1 MTTITEIK
9 SNPKILVVDDN
20 EDVLEILRK
29 RLGATNYEVITAN
42 NAAAAMTALLDEKQK
57 PDVVVLDIMM
67 PGISGYDVLD
77 LINKKVKNPP
87 PVIVYS
93 AHEDVDERVAGKE
106 ALVYGYVVKGN
117 TASLLIETISKA
129 LGSVGRK
136 IKS

>member
-1 MTTITEIK
+1 MSNTDIK
-9 SNPKILVVDDN
+9 SNPKIFVVDDN
-20 EDVLEILRK
+20 EDVLSILRK
-29 RLGATNYEVITAN
+29 RLSALGYEVLTAN
-42 NAAAAMTALLDEKQK
+42 NAAAAMTALLDESQK

-77 LINKKVKNPP
+77 LINKKIKNPP

-93 AHEDVDERVAGKE
+93 AYEDIDERVAGKE

-136 IKS
+136 IKT

>member
-1 MTTITEIK
+1 MSNTDVK

-20 EDVLEILRK
+20 EDVLAILRK
-29 RLGATNYEVITAN
+29 RLGVANYEVLTAN
-42 NAAAAMTALLDEKQK
+42 NAAIAMALLLDENQK

-77 LINKKVKNPP
+77 LIQKKVKTPP

-93 AHEDVDERVAGKE
+93 AYEDIDERVAGKE

-117 TASLLIETISKA
+117 TGSLLIETIGKA

-136 IKS
+136 IKT

>member
-1 MTTITEIK
+1 MSNTETK
-9 SNPKILVVDDN
+9 STPKIFVVDDN
-20 EDVLEILRK
+20 DDVLSILRK
-29 RLGATNYEVITAN
+29 RLSVLGYEVVTAN
-42 NAAAAMTALLDEKQK
+42 NAAAAMTTLLDESQK

-93 AHEDVDERVAGKE
+93 AYEDIDERVAGKE
-106 ALVYGYVVKGN
+106 ALVYGYVVKGS

-129 LGSVGRK
+129 IGSVGRK
-136 IKS
+136 IKT

>member
-1 MTTITEIK
+1 MSNTEAK
-9 SNPKILVVDDN
+9 STPKIFVVDDN
-20 EDVLEILRK
+20 EDVLSILRK
-29 RLGATNYEVITAN
+29 RLSAMGYEVVTAN
-42 NAAAAMTALLDEKQK
+42 NAAAAMTILLDESQK

-93 AHEDVDERVAGKE
+93 AYEDIDERVAGKE
-106 ALVYGYVVKGN
+106 SLVYGYVVKGN

-136 IKS
+136 IKT